1 MLYQLRNLVQRR
13 NVGKQPKKD
22 FNAHHDFFNV
32 VLTSH
37 ILAAAMEMFGM
48 DDLEDE
54 PCEGLVPPYIDTMPK
69 EEREE
74 VLQYLVGLI
83 VHSYIDINHCLSDG
97 DTDSNNSNEEVN
109 HEDDDSVEVSGSE
122 DDEKCNSFDDETI
135 EETIVSKQDN
145 IAKSRWSKDK
155 VDDYVKV

>member
-1 MLYQLRNLVQRR
+1 MIWKRLYKATSGSDHGTLYQLRNLIQRR

-48 DDLEDE
+48 DNLEDE
-54 PCEGLVPPYIDTMPK
+54 PCEGLVPPCIDTMPK

-74 VLQYLVGLI
+74 ALQYLVGLI
-83 VHSYIDINHCLSDG
+83 VDSYIDINHCLSDG
-97 DTDSNNSNEEVN
+97 DRNPNNSNGEVSEN
-109 HEDDDSVEVSGSE
+109 DHEDDNSVEMSGSE
-122 DDEKCNSFDDETI
+122 DDETSKDAI
-135 EETIVSKQDN
+135 EVSKQDN
-145 IAKSRWSKDK
+145 IAK
-155 VDDYVKV
+155 